1 MKLRQIVPALT
12 LLVITAPALAGGS
25 DGSFAIKDFGANK
38 CSDFV
43 AQIQAKNEAQIN
55 RYVGWLAGYFSAINE
70 ISPETF
76 DTLSWQNMRT
86 VSLMLMKHCE
96 QNPEDRFA
104 TAVARLRLAL
114 QADRLVSQSPMIKI
128 TSGKQFFYIYQE
140 TLRRTQEKLKQAGFN
155 PGPIDGLYGK
165 TTASAL
171 KQFQIKNKLPPRG
184 LPDQQ
189 TLYLLML
196 KNK

>member
-1 MKLRQIVPALT
+1 MKFRQIIPAFI
-12 LLVITAPALAGGS
+12 LLVITVPALAGGS
-25 DGSFAIKDFGANK
+25 DGSFAIKDYGANK
-38 CSDFV
+38 CSAFV
-43 AQIQAKNEAQIN
+43 AQIRAKNEAQIN

-96 QNPEDRFA
+96 QNPQDRFA

-114 QADRLVSQSPMIKI
+114 QADRLVAQSPMIKI

-140 TLRRTQEKLKQAGFN
+140 SLRRAQQKLKQAGFK
-155 PGPIDGLYGK
+155 PGSIDGLYGK
-165 TTASAL
+165 TTANAL
-171 KQFQIKNKLPPRG
+171 KEFQIKNKLPPSG

-189 TLYLLML
+189 TLFLLML
-196 KNK
+196 NKK